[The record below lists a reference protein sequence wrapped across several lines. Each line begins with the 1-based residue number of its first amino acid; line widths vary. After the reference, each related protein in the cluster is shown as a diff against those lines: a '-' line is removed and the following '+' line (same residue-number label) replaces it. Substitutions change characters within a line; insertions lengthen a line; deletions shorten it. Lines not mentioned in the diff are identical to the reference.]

1 MPAYYRKRIS
11 NQKGFRLN
19 LHGSKKGLG
28 ASYSLHT
35 KKKKGQMAVTWNS
48 KRGFTLSIHGT
59 GLRWQS
65 SQKGKGKTGK
75 TREQISADAK
85 RNREAKAA
93 EKARARREREA
104 AAAEKRRQK
113 AAEKAARAHERK
125 VQQIINNTNKIAEK
139 AIKRTVSITAKFEK
153 FDEQIDL
160 KIEQH
165 EINTDNY
172 DGSEEKLINLFSEN
186 YEIQLENEN
195 KGTELLYYEMAMVKN
210 IVLENQEVIKQ
221 ALLSEYGVL
230 WQNLSGGRLSLLVS
244 ADLFSRLS
252 DNTNNLDNI
261 CNFLVVR
268 YLNFI
273 FGEYLN
279 YCLNGKEL
287 SDTVCKELVNLSDG
301 KDLKSR
307 KAFVKNLCE
316 KMSKGKEI
324 AAFTSEKYTHKIL
337 GDDETDCIK
346 CDFLKDFLCCSI
358 ETIEKELK
366 EESNYKEFFL
376 SYYDLVAKLAKT
388 KTEIEKSSS
397 YFKEVATFS
406 DDDVK
411 NLEYLLIIL
420 ADSFSQIDAT
430 ENLEIKIDE
439 IKQLTNQLDYLQ
451 VLSSV
456 NKDVE
461 LSSLAISYLVH
472 LIGHLENEKLNINV
486 NMSFEKIEEILNLV
500 KDLAKHINFNSKL
513 FKDEIIE
520 VRELLSS
527 ARITLFETYTKT
539 VIDPLVEKL
548 DENNILESDIKEYPK
563 YFNPLIKLLEYISPE
578 TERFRDINL
587 AITDNGMKEFQLCAE
602 YLDTKIMYVIEL
614 YAACAEEINDNIE
627 NDDVITLTKKNLQTL
642 DLKEDL
648 TIVANEFSKLTQLKS
663 LDDITSYV
671 EDLQLNIV
679 DLIESKIS
687 PKTSKDVNDKP
698 THKTTDE
705 MESKKIEESAGQN
718 SESSEYNLFNSL
730 NDNQKKFV
738 VLASKKY
745 GIGAIVSR
753 DQINEISQVSNMPN
767 PKWFKKDKFRQER
780 GKYLLPLVPN
790 TVTSSDID
798 QGNKEEDKKELKST
812 AIKKYQLEDTAHYLA
827 HLQKSYYADFLYQ
840 PDLVWSKEILE
851 VSRNNNVIKQEF
863 NKILKNNSFLFTSP
877 RVTVIQNI
885 VSFFIP
891 KKNKII
897 FVYPRNPNSKLSYL
911 ISSKKL
917 NSLANDIFK
926 FILPIYNAALNT
938 EDISASTKASLSTDI
953 AFLSSVKDFE
963 FNNREIFE
971 KNIDKYN
978 NYKKILVDTIT
989 RLLFNP
995 LFADEL
1001 AKEQG
1006 INGTP
1011 IKPVASEIDSPSK
1024 GTTQTKQN
1032 KEKNFFETRVTEY
1045 QTKGTTDSKPEK
1057 HTFKK
1062 LLLLTL
1068 VWFILGLI
1076 ETSITSEPILTS
1088 LFTLYL
1094 LYRVVAYIY
1103 HLIKRN
1109 L

>member
-11 NQKGFRLN
+11 NGKGFRLN

-35 KKKKGQMAVTWNS
+35 KKKKGQMAMTWNS

-85 RNREAKAA
+85 RNREAKATA
-93 EKARARREREA
+93 KAAARAEREA
-104 AAAEKRRQK
+104 AAAAKRRQK

-125 VQQIINNTNKIAEK
+125 VQQIISNTNKIAER
-139 AIKRTVSITAKFEK
+139 ALKRSVSIAPKFEK

-160 KIEQH
+160 KIEHHQ
-165 EINTDNY
+165 INVDDF

-186 YEIQLENEN
+186 YEIQSESEV
-195 KGTELLYYEMAMVKN
+195 KGLELLSYEMTMTKN

-221 ALLSEYGVL
+221 ALLSDYGVI
-230 WQNLSGGRLSLLVS
+230 WGNLSGGKLALCVS
-244 ADLFSRLS
+244 VDLFNRVR
-252 DNTNNLDNI
+252 DNTKILDGI
-261 CNFLVVR
+261 CNYLVVR
-268 YLNFI
+268 YLHFI
-273 FGEYLN
+273 CGEYLN
-279 YCLNGKEL
+279 YCLSGKEL
-287 SDTVCKELVNLSDG
+287 SDSVCKELTNLSDG
-301 KDLKSR
+301 KDFKSR
-307 KAFVKNLCE
+307 KAFVKNLCDR
-316 KMSKGKEI
+316 MSKDKEI
-324 AAFTSEKYTHKIL
+324 SAFTSENYTHKIL
-337 GDDETDCIK
+337 GFDGTDCIK
-346 CDFLKDFLCCSI
+346 CDFLKDFLCGSI
-358 ETIEKELK
+358 EVIEKELK
-366 EESNYKEFFL
+366 EETKYKEFFL

-388 KTEIEKSSS
+388 KTDIEKQDIES
-397 YFKEVATFS
+397 FKEEIKFS

-439 IKQLTNQLDYLQ
+439 IKELTNQLDYLK
-451 VLSSV
+451 VLSSAE
-456 NKDVE
+456 KDIE

-472 LIGHLENEKLNINV
+472 LIGHLENEKLNINA

-500 KDLAKHINFNSKL
+500 KDLSKHINFKSKL
-513 FKDEIIE
+513 YKDEIME

-587 AITDNGMKEFQLCAE
+587 AITDNGMKEFQLCKE

-614 YAACAEEINDNIE
+614 YAACAEEINDNIK

-648 TIVANEFSKLTQLKS
+648 TIVANQFSKLTELKS

-679 DLIESKIS
+679 DLIESKIC

-705 MESKKIEESAGQN
+705 MESKKTEESPGQD
-718 SESSEYNLFNSL
+718 SESSEYDLFNSL

-738 VLASKKY
+738 LLASKKY
-745 GIGAIVSR
+745 GIGEIISR
-753 DQINEISQVSNMPN
+753 DQINEIVQVSNMPN

-790 TVTSSDID
+790 TGTSSDID

-812 AIKKYQLEDTAHYLA
+812 AIKKYQLEDTANYLA

-851 VSRNNNVIKQEF
+851 VSRNNNIIKQEF
-863 NKILKNNSFLFTSP
+863 KKILKDNSFLFTSP
-877 RVTVIQNI
+877 RVTVIQKI

-897 FVYPRNPNSKLSYL
+897 FIYPRNLDSKLSYL

-926 FILPIYNAALNT
+926 FILPIHNAALNK
-938 EDISASTKASLSTDI
+938 ENISASTKASLSTDI

-971 KNIDKYN
+971 KNIDQYN

-989 RLLFNP
+989 RLIFNP

-1001 AKEQG
+1001 AQKTES
-1006 INGTP
+1006 NDAP
-1011 IKPVASEIDSPSK
+1011 IKPIASQIIMKPSQIVSK
-1024 GTTQTKQN
+1024 MKENKVTTN
-1032 KEKNFFETRVTEY
+1032 A
-1045 QTKGTTDSKPEK
+1045 KPVK

-1062 LLLLTL
+1062 LLLLILFWFVLGIAETQITGEAVLTTL
-1068 VWFILGLI
+1068 FLFYLI
-1076 ETSITSEPILTS
+1076 
-1088 LFTLYL
+1088 
-1094 LYRVVAYIY
+1094 YRVIAYVY
-1103 HLIKRN
+1103 YFIKGN
-1109 L
+1109 